1 MKKYIYILLVIFLA
15 SKTSANIKENIVLS
29 LKNIESVNFNF
40 EQNING
46 KIEDGNCTIQYPK
59 QIFCKYNLGNQKI
72 LVSDGKSLIIK
83 TTSSYYKYSLDKTP
97 LNYLLD
103 KEFLIKKINE
113 SNARIVQKKFINF
126 KFTENENEIN
136 IFFDI
141 NNFSLL
147 GWQTL
152 DIYQNLSIT
161 YLSSISVNKNLKR
174 DLFNIRFK
182 KTNNQIQNSAQYN
195 EIKKSIARL
204 YTTIKRSR

>member
-1 MKKYIYILLVIFLA
+1 MKVYIYILLLILLA
-15 SKTSANIKENIVLS
+15 SKTSANIKENIILN
-29 LKNIESVNFNF
+29 LKNIENINFNF

-46 KIEDGNCTIQYPK
+46 KIENGNCTIQYPK
-59 QIFCKYNLGNQKI
+59 KIFCKYNLGNQKV

-83 TTSSYYKYSLDKTP
+83 TTASYYKYSLEKTP

-136 IFFDI
+136 VFFDI

-174 DLFNIRFK
+174 NLFNLPDR
-182 KTNNQIQNSAQYN
+182 N
-195 EIKKSIARL
+195 
-204 YTTIKRSR
+204 

>member
-1 MKKYIYILLVIFLA
+1 MKIYIYILLLILLA
-15 SKTSANIKENIVLS
+15 SKTSANIKENIILN
-29 LKNIESVNFNF
+29 LKNIENINFNF

-46 KIEDGNCTIQYPK
+46 KIENGNCTIQYPK
-59 QIFCKYNLGNQKI
+59 KMFCKYNLGNQKV

-83 TTSSYYKYSLDKTP
+83 TTASYYKYSLEKTP

-113 SNARIVQKKFINF
+113 SNARIIQKKFVNF
-126 KFTENENEIN
+126 KFNENENEIN
-136 IFFDI
+136 VFFDI
-141 NNFSLL
+141 SNFGLL

-174 DLFNIRFK
+174 NLFNLPDR
-182 KTNNQIQNSAQYN
+182 N
-195 EIKKSIARL
+195 
-204 YTTIKRSR
+204 

>member
-1 MKKYIYILLVIFLA
+1 MLA
-15 SKTSANIKENIVLS
+15 SKTSANIKENIILN
-29 LKNIESVNFNF
+29 LKNIENINFNF

-46 KIEDGNCTIQYPK
+46 KIENGNCTIQYPK
-59 QIFCKYNLGNQKI
+59 KILCKYNLGNQKI

-83 TTSSYYKYSLDKTP
+83 TTASYYKYSLDKTP

-141 NNFSLL
+141 KNFSLL

-174 DLFNIRFK
+174 NLFNLPDR
-182 KTNNQIQNSAQYN
+182 N
-195 EIKKSIARL
+195 
-204 YTTIKRSR
+204 

>member
-1 MKKYIYILLVIFLA
+1 MKKYLYILFIIFLT
-15 SKTSANIKENIVLS
+15 SKTSANIKENIILN
-29 LKNIESVNFNF
+29 LKNIENINFNF

-46 KIEDGNCTIQYPK
+46 KIENGNCTIQYPK
-59 QIFCKYNLGNQKI
+59 KIFCKYNLGNQKV

-83 TTSSYYKYSLDKTP
+83 TTASYYKYSLEKTP

-136 IFFDI
+136 VFFDI

-161 YLSSISVNKNLKR
+161 YLSSISVNKNLKKN
-174 DLFNIRFK
+174 LFNLPDR
-182 KTNNQIQNSAQYN
+182 N
-195 EIKKSIARL
+195 
-204 YTTIKRSR
+204 

>member
-1 MKKYIYILLVIFLA
+1 MKIYIYILLLILLA
-15 SKTSANIKENIVLS
+15 SKTSANIKKNIILN
-29 LKNIESVNFNF
+29 LKNIENINFNF

-46 KIEDGNCTIQYPK
+46 KIENGNCTIQYPK
-59 QIFCKYNLGNQKI
+59 KMFCKYNLGNQKV

-83 TTSSYYKYSLDKTP
+83 TTASYYKYSLEKTP

-113 SNARIVQKKFINF
+113 SNARIIQKKFVNF
-126 KFTENENEIN
+126 KFNENENEIN
-136 IFFDI
+136 VFFDI
-141 NNFSLL
+141 SNFGLL

-174 DLFNIRFK
+174 DLFNLPDR
-182 KTNNQIQNSAQYN
+182 N
-195 EIKKSIARL
+195 
-204 YTTIKRSR
+204 

>member
-1 MKKYIYILLVIFLA
+1 MKIYIYILLLILLA
-15 SKTSANIKENIVLS
+15 CKTSANIKENIILN
-29 LKNIESVNFNF
+29 LKNIENINFNF

-46 KIEDGNCTIQYPK
+46 KIENGNCTIQYPK
-59 QIFCKYNLGNQKI
+59 KILCKYNLGNQKI

-83 TTSSYYKYSLDKTP
+83 TTASYYKYSLDKTP

-113 SNARIVQKKFINF
+113 SNARIVQKKFVNF

-161 YLSSISVNKNLKR
+161 YLSSISVNKNLKKN
-174 DLFNIRFK
+174 LFNLPDR
-182 KTNNQIQNSAQYN
+182 N
-195 EIKKSIARL
+195 
-204 YTTIKRSR
+204 

>member
-1 MKKYIYILLVIFLA
+1 MKIYIYILLLILLA
-15 SKTSANIKENIVLS
+15 SKTSANINENIILN
-29 LKNIESVNFNF
+29 LKNIKNINFNF

-46 KIEDGNCTIQYPK
+46 KIENGNCTIQYPK
-59 QIFCKYNLGNQKI
+59 KMFCKYNLGNQKV

-83 TTSSYYKYSLDKTP
+83 TTASYYKYSLEKTP

-113 SNARIVQKKFINF
+113 SNARIIQKKFVNF
-126 KFTENENEIN
+126 KFNENENEIN
-136 IFFDI
+136 VFFDI

-174 DLFNIRFK
+174 NLFNLPDR
-182 KTNNQIQNSAQYN
+182 N
-195 EIKKSIARL
+195 
-204 YTTIKRSR
+204 

>member
-1 MKKYIYILLVIFLA
+1 MKIYIYILLLILLA
-15 SKTSANIKENIVLS
+15 SKTSANIKENIILN
-29 LKNIESVNFNF
+29 LKNIENINFNF

-46 KIEDGNCTIQYPK
+46 KIENGNCTIQYPK
-59 QIFCKYNLGNQKI
+59 KILCKYNLGNQKI

-83 TTSSYYKYSLDKTP
+83 TTASYYKYSLEKTP

-136 IFFDI
+136 VFFDI

-161 YLSSISVNKNLKR
+161 YLSSISVNKNLKKN
-174 DLFNIRFK
+174 LFNLPDR
-182 KTNNQIQNSAQYN
+182 N
-195 EIKKSIARL
+195 
-204 YTTIKRSR
+204 

>member
-46 KIEDGNCTIQYPK
+46 KIENGNCTIQYPK
-59 QIFCKYNLGNQKI
+59 KIFCKYNLGNQKI
-72 LVSDGKSLIIK
+72 LVSDGKSLIVK
-83 TTSSYYKYSLDKTP
+83 TTASYYKYSLDKPP

-113 SNARIVQKKFINF
+113 LDARIVKEKFINF

-136 IFFDI
+136 VFFDI
-141 NNFSLL
+141 KNFSLL

-174 DLFNIRFK
+174 NLFNLPDR
-182 KTNNQIQNSAQYN
+182 N
-195 EIKKSIARL
+195 
-204 YTTIKRSR
+204 

>member
-1 MKKYIYILLVIFLA
+1 MRKYIFTILIVLIPFKALA
-15 SKTSANIKENIVLS
+15 ALKENIILN
-29 LKNIESVNFNF
+29 LKNIENINFNF

-46 KIEDGNCTIQYPK
+46 EIEKGNCTIQYPK
-59 QIFCKYNLGNQKI
+59 KIFCKYNLGNQKI
-72 LVSDGKSLIIK
+72 LVSDGKSLIVK
-83 TTSSYYKYSLDKTP
+83 TTASYYKYSLNKTP

-113 SNARIVQKKFINF
+113 LDARIVKEKFINF

-136 IFFDI
+136 VFFDMKNYNLI
-141 NNFSLL
+141 

-174 DLFNIRFK
+174 NLFNLPDR
-182 KTNNQIQNSAQYN
+182 N
-195 EIKKSIARL
+195 
-204 YTTIKRSR
+204 

>member
-1 MKKYIYILLVIFLA
+1 MKIYIYILLLIFLT
-15 SKTSANIKENIVLS
+15 SKTSANIKENIILN
-29 LKNIESVNFNF
+29 LKNIKNINFNF

-46 KIEDGNCTIQYPK
+46 KIENGNCTIQYPK
-59 QIFCKYNLGNQKI
+59 KMFCKYNLGNQKV
-72 LVSDGKSLIIK
+72 LVSDGKLLIIK
-83 TTSSYYKYSLDKTP
+83 TTASYYKYSLEKTP

-113 SNARIVQKKFINF
+113 SNARIVQKKFVNF

-141 NNFSLL
+141 KNFSLL

-174 DLFNIRFK
+174 NLFNLPDR
-182 KTNNQIQNSAQYN
+182 N
-195 EIKKSIARL
+195 
-204 YTTIKRSR
+204 

>member
-1 MKKYIYILLVIFLA
+1 MKIYIYILLLIFLT
-15 SKTSANIKENIVLS
+15 SKTSANIKENIILN
-29 LKNIESVNFNF
+29 LKNIENINFNF

-46 KIEDGNCTIQYPK
+46 KIENGNCTIQYPK
-59 QIFCKYNLGNQKI
+59 KIFCKYKLGNQKV

-83 TTSSYYKYSLDKTP
+83 TTASYYKYSLEKTP

-113 SNARIVQKKFINF
+113 SNARIVQKKLINF

-141 NNFSLL
+141 KNFNLL

-174 DLFNIRFK
+174 NLFNLPDR
-182 KTNNQIQNSAQYN
+182 N
-195 EIKKSIARL
+195 
-204 YTTIKRSR
+204 

>member
-1 MKKYIYILLVIFLA
+1 MKIYIYILLLIFLT
-15 SKTSANIKENIVLS
+15 SKTSANIKENIILN
-29 LKNIESVNFNF
+29 LKNIENINFNF

-46 KIEDGNCTIQYPK
+46 KIENGNCTIQYPK
-59 QIFCKYNLGNQKI
+59 KILCKYNLGNQKI

-83 TTSSYYKYSLDKTP
+83 TTASYYKYSLDKTP

-141 NNFSLL
+141 KNFSLL

-161 YLSSISVNKNLKR
+161 YLSSVSVNKNLKR
-174 DLFNIRFK
+174 NLFNLPDR
-182 KTNNQIQNSAQYN
+182 N
-195 EIKKSIARL
+195 
-204 YTTIKRSR
+204 

>member
-1 MKKYIYILLVIFLA
+1 MKIYIYILLLIFLT
-15 SKTSANIKENIVLS
+15 SKTSANIKENIILN
-29 LKNIESVNFNF
+29 LKNIENINFNF

-46 KIEDGNCTIQYPK
+46 KIENGNCTIQYPK
-59 QIFCKYNLGNQKI
+59 KIFCKYNLGNQKI

-83 TTSSYYKYSLDKTP
+83 TTASYYKYSLDKTP

-141 NNFSLL
+141 KNFNLL

-174 DLFNIRFK
+174 NLFSLPNR
-182 KTNNQIQNSAQYN
+182 N
-195 EIKKSIARL
+195 
-204 YTTIKRSR
+204 

>member
-1 MKKYIYILLVIFLA
+1 MKIYIYILLLIFLT
-15 SKTSANIKENIVLS
+15 SKTSANIKENIILN
-29 LKNIESVNFNF
+29 LKNIENINFNF

-46 KIEDGNCTIQYPK
+46 KIENGNCTIQYPK
-59 QIFCKYNLGNQKI
+59 KILCKYNLGNQKI

-83 TTSSYYKYSLDKTP
+83 TTASYYKYSLDKTP

-141 NNFSLL
+141 KNFSLL

-161 YLSSISVNKNLKR
+161 YLSSLSINKNLKR
-174 DLFNIRFK
+174 RLFKLPDRN
-182 KTNNQIQNSAQYN
+182 
-195 EIKKSIARL
+195 
-204 YTTIKRSR
+204 

>member
-1 MKKYIYILLVIFLA
+1 MKIYIYILLLILLV
-15 SKTSANIKENIVLS
+15 SKTSANIKENIILN
-29 LKNIESVNFNF
+29 LKNIENINFNF

-46 KIEDGNCTIQYPK
+46 KIENGNCTIQYPK
-59 QIFCKYNLGNQKI
+59 KMFCKYNLGNQKV

-83 TTSSYYKYSLDKTP
+83 TTASYYKYSLEKTP

-103 KEFLIKKINE
+103 KKFLIKKINE
-113 SNARIVQKKFINF
+113 SNARIVQKKFVNF

-136 IFFDI
+136 VFFDI

-174 DLFNIRFK
+174 NLFNLPDR
-182 KTNNQIQNSAQYN
+182 N
-195 EIKKSIARL
+195 
-204 YTTIKRSR
+204 

>member
-1 MKKYIYILLVIFLA
+1 MKIYIYILLLIFLT
-15 SKTSANIKENIVLS
+15 SKTSANIKENIILN
-29 LKNIESVNFNF
+29 LKNIENINFNF

-46 KIEDGNCTIQYPK
+46 KIENGNCTIQYPK
-59 QIFCKYNLGNQKI
+59 KMFCKYNLGNQKI

-83 TTSSYYKYSLDKTP
+83 TTASYYKYSLDKTP

-136 IFFDI
+136 VFFDI
-141 NNFSLL
+141 KNFSLL

-174 DLFNIRFK
+174 NLFNLPDR
-182 KTNNQIQNSAQYN
+182 N
-195 EIKKSIARL
+195 
-204 YTTIKRSR
+204 

>member
-1 MKKYIYILLVIFLA
+1 MKIYIYILLLILLA
-15 SKTSANIKENIVLS
+15 SKTSANIKENIILN
-29 LKNIESVNFNF
+29 LKNIENINFNF

-46 KIEDGNCTIQYPK
+46 KIENGNCTIQYPK
-59 QIFCKYNLGNQKI
+59 KILCKYNLGNQKI

-83 TTSSYYKYSLDKTP
+83 TTASYYKYSLDKTP

-141 NNFSLL
+141 KNFSLL

-174 DLFNIRFK
+174 NLFNLPDR
-182 KTNNQIQNSAQYN
+182 N
-195 EIKKSIARL
+195 
-204 YTTIKRSR
+204 

>member
-1 MKKYIYILLVIFLA
+1 MRKYIFTILIVLIPFKAPAVL
-15 SKTSANIKENIVLS
+15 KENIILN
-29 LKNIESVNFNF
+29 LKNVENINFNF

-46 KIEDGNCTIQYPK
+46 KIEKGNCTIQYPK
-59 QIFCKYNLGNQKI
+59 KIFCKYNLGNQKI
-72 LVSDGKSLIIK
+72 LVSDGKSLIVK
-83 TTSSYYKYSLDKTP
+83 TTASYYKYSLNKTP

-113 SNARIVQKKFINF
+113 LDARIVKEKFINF

-136 IFFDI
+136 VFFDMKNYNLI
-141 NNFSLL
+141 

-174 DLFNIRFK
+174 NLFNLPDR
-182 KTNNQIQNSAQYN
+182 N
-195 EIKKSIARL
+195 
-204 YTTIKRSR
+204 

>member
-1 MKKYIYILLVIFLA
+1 MKIYIYILLLILLA
-15 SKTSANIKENIVLS
+15 SKTSANIKENIILN
-29 LKNIESVNFNF
+29 LKNIENINFNF

-46 KIEDGNCTIQYPK
+46 KIENGNCTVQYPK
-59 QIFCKYNLGNQKI
+59 KMFCKYNLGNQKI

-83 TTSSYYKYSLDKTP
+83 TTASYYKYSLDKTP

-126 KFTENENEIN
+126 KFTENENQIN

-141 NNFSLL
+141 KNFNLL

-174 DLFNIRFK
+174 NLFNLPDR
-182 KTNNQIQNSAQYN
+182 N
-195 EIKKSIARL
+195 
-204 YTTIKRSR
+204 